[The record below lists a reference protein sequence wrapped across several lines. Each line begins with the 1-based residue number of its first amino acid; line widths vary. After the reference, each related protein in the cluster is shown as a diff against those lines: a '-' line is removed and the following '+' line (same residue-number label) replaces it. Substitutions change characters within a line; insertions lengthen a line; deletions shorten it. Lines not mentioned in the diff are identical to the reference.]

1 MNTEKIKHEFKT
13 CPRCGTG
20 FECKTGNI
28 LQCQCYGIVLT
39 PAAQTMVEQAYR
51 DCLCRS
57 CLEALNEKAVADK
70 PAE

>member
-1 MNTEKIKHEFKT
+1 MEKNQYKHEFKT

-28 LQCQCYGIVLT
+28 LQCQCYGIVL
-39 PAAQTMVEQAYR
+39 PEDIQQKMEARYR

-57 CLEALNEKAVADK
+57 CLEELGRNAPLNK